1 MLKLLSTT
9 CIKVTFVCLVLPIFL
24 SVALAASAEEQS
36 AANVEAS
43 VNRQLTARGLL
54 DSISTDT
61 RLNTPENSSITTS
74 TPTVYTAPKAIDSGQ
89 MFSSGGSYNKALDI
103 IALVAVILTLGG
115 PVFMVGLVSYFRC
128 RRLKVQQ
135 QCLDRILDEG
145 REIPEDFFHV
155 LLEAPTKRLRSGI
168 KQICLGLGL
177 LCSLSLL
184 LGLALG
190 SIGAI
195 FIFTG
200 LAQLIIWKYEST
212 NINKPVV
219 E

>member
-1 MLKLLSTT
+1 MLKFLSTI
-9 CIKVTFVCLVLPIFL
+9 CIKVTFVYLVLPIFL
-24 SVALAASAEEQS
+24 SVALVASAEEQS

-43 VNRQLTARGLL
+43 VNRQLAERGLL
-54 DSISTDT
+54 DSTLTDT
-61 RLNTPENSSITTS
+61 PLNTPENSSITTN
-74 TPTVYTAPKAIDSGQ
+74 TPTVYAVPNAADDGQ
-89 MFSSGGSYNKALDI
+89 IFHNGGSYRGTLNV
-103 IALVAVILTLGG
+103 IALVAVVLTLGG
-115 PVFMVGLVSYFRC
+115 PILAVGLVSYFRY
-128 RRLKVQQ
+128 RRLKVLQ
-135 QCLDRILDEG
+135 QCLNRILDEG

-155 LLEAPTKRLRSGI
+155 LIEAPSKRFRSGI

-177 LCSLSLL
+177 LCGLSLL

-200 LAQLIIWKYEST
+200 LAQLIIWKYESV
-212 NINKPVV
+212 NINNPVA